1 MCIVPYKCRF
11 HGNSL
16 VFAEPFGDSVLGV
29 GLRIKLSKVFGAY
42 RDYLILI
49 VETGSFWV
57 HPTRMKWSF
66 WEMLIAQNE
75 SPRRFIR

>member
-1 MCIVPYKCRF
+1 MCIVLHKCRF
-11 HGNSL
+11 YGNSQ
-16 VFAEPFGDSVLGV
+16 VSVDPFGDSVLGV
-29 GLRIKLSKVFGAY
+29 GLKIKLSKVFGAY

-66 WEMLIAQNE
+66 CEMLIAQKE
-75 SPRRFIR
+75 SPRRFI